1 MNQVVIQS
9 IFYLC
14 CRYVGELV
22 NTSVDLTELA
32 TEAVIELLPS
42 RFHILDVSSRVGRR
56 KKTTPMFARNVVPS
70 SQAVPPSAQLPP
82 IVEDLESSVPQKRRP
97 GRPKKQDG
105 QPTQATQTTEGQPK
119 QAIQPNPKKRK
130 L

>member
-1 MNQVVIQS
+1 M
-9 IFYLC
+9 
-14 CRYVGELV
+14 
-22 NTSVDLTELA
+22 TES
-32 TEAVIELLPS
+32 LPS

>member
-22 NTSVDLTELA
+22 NTSVNLTELA

>member
-70 SQAVPPSAQLPP
+70 SQAVPPSAQIPP

>member
-105 QPTQATQTTEGQPK
+105 QPTQAT
-119 QAIQPNPKKRK
+119 
-130 L
+130 